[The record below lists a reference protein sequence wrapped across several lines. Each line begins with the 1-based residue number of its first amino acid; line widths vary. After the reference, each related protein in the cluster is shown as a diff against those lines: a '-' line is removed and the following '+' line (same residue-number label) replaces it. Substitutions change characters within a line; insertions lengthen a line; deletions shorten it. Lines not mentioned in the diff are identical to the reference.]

1 MTNKQSYV
9 HKGCTGK
16 VCFLDSSDILFH
28 FISCKVGRCTQPS
41 FIHLNSQPYHSNTRW
56 FTLILYDPCFKK
68 NSLTSAIK
76 WLATKKDLGPFKIDR
91 AVVDSNRSV
100 NLLFNIRKILCTYPR
115 KRKDIRDLK
124 MFQIGDLSSFLAG
137 GLTCIRCGDL
147 FVSWSGC
154 REDQTPQSNLMNNSI
169 SIKFNLF
176 KFTADPGDK
185 GPHFCLTLDKITLR
199 LITIN
204 LSRGTSR

>member
-1 MTNKQSYV
+1 MINKQSYV

-28 FISCKVGRCTQPS
+28 FISCKVGCRTQPS

-56 FTLILYDPCFKK
+56 FTLILYDPCLKK

-100 NLLFNIRKILCTYPR
+100 NLPFNIRKILCTYPR
-115 KRKDIRDLK
+115 KRKDIRGLQ

-137 GLTCIRCGDL
+137 GLTCIRRGDL

-154 REDQTPQSNLMNNSI
+154 REDQTP
-169 SIKFNLF
+169 
-176 KFTADPGDK
+176 
-185 GPHFCLTLDKITLR
+185 
-199 LITIN
+199 
-204 LSRGTSR
+204 

>member
-28 FISCKVGRCTQPS
+28 FISCKVGRRTQPS

-56 FTLILYDPCFKK
+56 FTLILYDPCLKK

-91 AVVDSNRSV
+91 AVVDSIRSV
-100 NLLFNIRKILCTYPR
+100 NLLFNIRKIRCTYPR
-115 KRKDIRDLK
+115 KRKDMTSSNVSDRRPVIVPGWRVTYIRR
-124 MFQIGDLSSFLAG
+124 GY
-137 GLTCIRCGDL
+137 L

-154 REDQTPQSNLMNNSI
+154 REDQTS
-169 SIKFNLF
+169 
-176 KFTADPGDK
+176 
-185 GPHFCLTLDKITLR
+185 
-199 LITIN
+199 
-204 LSRGTSR
+204 